1 VPYIQTGPSADSI
14 SAPLWRVSIEIEG
27 GGSGCKYAPPV
38 VDVDLV
44 AIAQVELVIS
54 YPAPTALEVAV
65 SL

>member
-1 VPYIQTGPSADSI
+1 VPYIQTGPSVDSI
-14 SAPLWRVSIEIEG
+14 SAPLLRVSIEIEG
-27 GGSGCKYAPPV
+27 RSGFKYAPPV